1 MSIQNNTAS
10 TRNASARKSWLDR
23 FVRDERG
30 LTTMEILA
38 IIAGLIVMVTIA
50 LPVLQ
55 DGAKTGATNVST
67 KLGEWTSGGN

>member
-1 MSIQNNTAS
+1 MSSIQNDAAS
-10 TRNASARKSWLDR
+10 TRNSVRKPSWLSR

-55 DGAKTGATNVST
+55 DGAKTGATNVSKT
-67 KLGEWTSGGN
+67 LGDWTAGK